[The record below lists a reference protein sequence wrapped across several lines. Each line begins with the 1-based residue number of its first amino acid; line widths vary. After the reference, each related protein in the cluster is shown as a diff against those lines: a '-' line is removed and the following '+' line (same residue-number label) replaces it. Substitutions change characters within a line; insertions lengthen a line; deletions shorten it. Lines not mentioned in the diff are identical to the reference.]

1 VGSEAAAPAQPWL
14 NITPKIAVRVSLS
27 TVLISVGMYYL
38 VTGRREAD
46 LSRMWTGA
54 VLCLLSL
61 MTFSL

>member
-1 VGSEAAAPAQPWL
+1 VGAEPAAPPQPWL
-14 NITPKIAVRVSLS
+14 AITPKVAIRVSLS